1 MRRQGWCRRYSVV
14 RAGAARRR
22 SPAPLKPRTSWLRV
36 SLAALLLLLATAS
49 RAVGIELSQDN
60 RPVEALVSEP
70 QASPSDQRAPVGL
83 REIWVDHCF
92 LVVSLSFAAAMVL
105 VPLLASVVAVRRLR
119 DVNELNRDVGTALL
133 ADAGLGVDVV
143 RNGEEAL
150 AMLPIDPQHVRETL
164 LAWIKPRPPQPL
176 RGLRPARVS
185 DQPLPPALAAVPGL
199 DVDTALERLLGKTA
213 VYVGL
218 LRRFVVSQAVAD
230 TRIAASIA
238 GSEPDEAH
246 RLLHTL
252 KGLAATIGAASLRD
266 VAARLEAAIE
276 TRQPALALET
286 VRAET
291 SLRLQAL
298 LAALTA
304 ALPPEDVL
312 ILPET
317 VDTPVLL
324 AACASLQE
332 ALEAG
337 SFEAQAV
344 LLHHQA
350 LFSQA
355 FGPYMPPLRQ
365 RVGDFDFEGAL
376 VALREA
382 MASRAGAGV

>member
-1 MRRQGWCRRYSVV
+1 MRRQGWCRRYGAV

-49 RAVGIELSQDN
+49 RAAGFELSQDN

-70 QASPSDQRAPVGL
+70 QAPPSDQRAPVGL
-83 REIWVDHCF
+83 REIWVDHRF

-105 VPLLASVVAVRRLR
+105 VLLLASVVAIRRLR
-119 DVNELNRDVGTALL
+119 VVNELNRDVGTALL
-133 ADAGLGVDVV
+133 ADAGLGVDVA
-143 RNGEEAL
+143 RNGGEAL
-150 AMLPIDPQHVRETL
+150 AML
-164 LAWIKPRPPQPL
+164 
-176 RGLRPARVS
+176 
-185 DQPLPPALAAVPGL
+185 PALAAVPGL

-246 RLLHTL
+246 RLVHTL

-312 ILPET
+312 VLPET
-317 VDTPVLL
+317 VDTGVLF
-324 AACASLQE
+324 AACASLQG

-337 SFEAQAV
+337 NFEAQAV

-355 FGPYMPPLRQ
+355 FGPLMPPLRQ

>member
-1 MRRQGWCRRYSVV
+1 MRRQGWCRRYGVV

-49 RAVGIELSQDN
+49 RAAGFELSQDN

-70 QASPSDQRAPVGL
+70 QAPPSDQRAPVGL
-83 REIWVDHCF
+83 REIWVDHRF

-105 VPLLASVVAVRRLR
+105 VLLLASVVAIRRLR
-119 DVNELNRDVGTALL
+119 VVNELNRDVGTALL
-133 ADAGLGVDVV
+133 ADAGLGVDVA
-143 RNGEEAL
+143 RNGGEAL
-150 AMLPIDPQHVRETL
+150 AMLPIDPQQVWETP
-164 LAWIKPRPPQPL
+164 LAAIQPRPLQP
-176 RGLRPARVS
+176 RPGLRPTRVP

-246 RLLHTL
+246 RLVHTL

-291 SLRLQAL
+291 SLCLQAL

-312 ILPET
+312 VLPET
-317 VDTPVLL
+317 VDTGVLF
-324 AACASLQE
+324 AACASLQG

-337 SFEAQAV
+337 NFEAQAV
-344 LLHHQA
+344 LLHHQP
-350 LFSQA
+350 LFSHA
-355 FGPYMPPLRQ
+355 FGPLMPPLRQ

>member
-1 MRRQGWCRRYSVV
+1 MRRQGWCRRYGAV

-49 RAVGIELSQDN
+49 RAVGFEVSQDN

-70 QASPSDQRAPVGL
+70 QAPPSDQRAPVGL
-83 REIWVDHCF
+83 REIWVDHRF

-105 VPLLASVVAVRRLR
+105 ALLLASVVAIRRLR
-119 DVNELNRDVGTALL
+119 DVNELNRDVSTALL
-133 ADAGLGVDVV
+133 ADAGLGVDVA

-150 AMLPIDPQHVRETL
+150 AMLPIDPQQVWETP
-164 LAWIKPRPPQPL
+164 LAAIQPRPLQPL
-176 RGLRPARVS
+176 PGLRPTRVP

-230 TRIAASIA
+230 ARIAAA
-238 GSEPDEAH
+238 GDEPGEAH
-246 RLLHTL
+246 RLVHTL

-312 ILPET
+312 VLPET
-317 VDTPVLL
+317 VDTRVLF

-337 SFEAQAV
+337 NFEAQAV

-355 FGPYMPPLRQ
+355 FGPLMPPLRQ